1 MKKLLTLLLALMMLF
16 SLAACAAKSEPA
28 GSEPAGSEPAG
39 SEPAAAE
46 DGQNPVMNFVGTYAC
61 DRASVFVEADG
72 ADGAKLTVRWG
83 SSAWEHSEW
92 TMSGKFDPETLTI
105 EYSDCVRKDVAF
117 AEDGSV
123 DSETVVF
130 ENGVGTVHFENDNLY
145 WKDDEE
151 HVADDMVFA
160 NADVQVDYS
169 GVTAMNAAD
178 VELFAGMVRDA
189 YINADWETIA
199 DHARFPIMVD
209 GTEIADADALLALLN
224 GKTASDADQEAMV
237 KESCHNMFFNGQGIC
252 LGDGEIW
259 IIDPG
264 YMTDAEP
271 ELVVITINGVK

>member
-1 MKKLLTLLLALMMLF
+1 MKKMFSMLLVLAMLF
-16 SLAACAAKSEPA
+16 SLAACAARN
-28 GSEPAGSEPAG
+28 EPAGSEPAG

-46 DGQNPVMNFVGTYAC
+46 DGQNPVMNFVGNYAC
-61 DRASVFVEADG
+61 DRASILVEADG
-72 ADGAKLTVRWG
+72 ADGAKLSVNWG

-92 TMSGKFDPETLTI
+92 TMSGKFDPDTLTI

-123 DSETVVF
+123 ASETVVY

-151 HVADDMVFA
+151 HMADDMVFVNTA
-160 NADVQVDYS
+160 VEADYTS
-169 GVTAMNAAD
+169 VTAMSTAD

-199 DHARFPIMVD
+199 EHARYPIMVN
-209 GTEIADADALLALLN
+209 GTPYEDEASLLAFLN
-224 GKTASDADQEAMV
+224 GKTATDFDQDAMV

-271 ELVVITINGVK
+271 ELQIIAISGVTK

>member
-1 MKKLLTLLLALMMLF
+1 MKKALSLLLALTMIF
-16 SLAACAAKSEPA
+16 ALAACAAKTEPSGSEAEPA
-28 GSEPAGSEPAG
+28 ETP
-39 SEPAAAE
+39 AE
-46 DGQNPVMNFVGTYAC
+46 DGQNPVMNFVGNYAC
-61 DRASVFVEADG
+61 DRASILVEADG
-72 ADGAKLTVRWG
+72 ADGAKISVQWG

-92 TMSGKFDPETLTI
+92 TMSGRFDPDTLTI

-123 DSETVVF
+123 DSETVVY
-130 ENGVGTVHFENDNLY
+130 ENGVGTIHFENDNLY

-151 HVADDMVFA
+151 HMADDMVFA
-160 NADVQVDYS
+160 NTDVQADYS
-169 GVTAMNAAD
+169 GVTAMEAAD

-199 DHARFPIMVD
+199 EHVRYPITVS
-209 GTEIADADALLALLN
+209 GTELADAAALTAFLS
-224 GKTASDADQEAMV
+224 GKTPTDADREAMV
-237 KESCHNMFFNGQGIC
+237 AESCHNMFYNGQGLC

-271 ELVVITINGVK
+271 ELLIITINGVA

>member
-1 MKKLLTLLLALMMLF
+1 MKKMFSMLLVLAMLF
-16 SLAACAAKSEPA
+16 SLAACAAK
-28 GSEPAGSEPAG
+28 SEPAGSEPAG

-46 DGQNPVMNFVGTYAC
+46 DGQNPVMNFVGNYAC
-61 DRASVFVEADG
+61 DRASILVEADG
-72 ADGAKLTVRWG
+72 ADGAKLTVNWG

-92 TMSGKFDPETLTI
+92 TMSGKFDPDTLTI

-123 DSETVVF
+123 ASETVVY

-151 HVADDMVFA
+151 HMADDMVFVNTA
-160 NADVQVDYS
+160 VEADYTS
-169 GVTAMNAAD
+169 VTAMSTAD

-199 DHARFPIMVD
+199 EHVRYPITVD
-209 GTEIADADALLALLN
+209 GAELADAASLVAFL
-224 GKTASDADQEAMV
+224 GERTVSDADQEAMV
-237 KESCHNMFFNGQGIC
+237 NETCHNMFFNGQGIC

-271 ELVVITINGVK
+271 ELQIIAISGVTK

>member
-1 MKKLLTLLLALMMLF
+1 MKKMFSMLLVLAMLF
-16 SLAACAAKSEPA
+16 SLAACAARN
-28 GSEPAGSEPAG
+28 EPAGSEPAG

-46 DGQNPVMNFVGTYAC
+46 DGQNPVMNFVGNYAC
-61 DRASVFVEADG
+61 DRASILVEADG
-72 ADGAKLTVRWG
+72 ADGAKLSVNWG

-92 TMSGKFDPETLTI
+92 TMSGKFDPDTLTI

-123 DSETVVF
+123 ASETVVY

-151 HVADDMVFA
+151 HMADDMVFVNTA
-160 NADVQVDYS
+160 VEADYTS
-169 GVTAMNAAD
+169 VTAMSTAD

-199 DHARFPIMVD
+199 EHVRYPITVD
-209 GTEIADADALLALLN
+209 GAELADAASLVAFL
-224 GKTASDADQEAMV
+224 GERTVSDADQEAMV
-237 KESCHNMFFNGQGIC
+237 NETCHNMFFNGQGIC

-271 ELVVITINGVK
+271 ELQIIAISGVTK